1 VDSVTI
7 GGVKAP
13 LQFVSPGQI
22 NAQVPWGVAPGTA
35 GVVVTRKGIGSS
47 VSYSAPISQYSPAA
61 YTFGGVQQAIAINN
75 SDFTITS
82 PTPTFGP
89 YGAHPAAAGDAVFFY
104 ASGLGPLDQA
114 PPADGVNSIDATRKT
129 ANPLTVTIGG
139 VPAKVDFAGLAPQF
153 TGVYQVNVFI
163 PAGIP
168 ANAAA
173 PMLLSINGVDSFRA
187 DPTKIPTIA
196 VR

>member
-1 VDSVTI
+1 VLQIFITGAGQTKPPGVDGQLAGATPWFPLGTVTATI
-7 GGVKAP
+7 GGV
-13 LQFVSPGQI
+13 
-22 NAQVPWGVAPGTA
+22 
-35 GVVVTRKGIGSS
+35 
-47 VSYSAPISQYSPAA
+47 
-61 YTFGGVQQAIAINN
+61 
-75 SDFTITS
+75 D
-82 PTPTFGP
+82 
-89 YGAHPAAAGDAVFFY
+89 
-104 ASGLGPLDQA
+104 
-114 PPADGVNSIDATRKT
+114 
-129 ANPLTVTIGG
+129 
-139 VPAKVDFAGLAPQF
+139 AKVDFAGLAPQF